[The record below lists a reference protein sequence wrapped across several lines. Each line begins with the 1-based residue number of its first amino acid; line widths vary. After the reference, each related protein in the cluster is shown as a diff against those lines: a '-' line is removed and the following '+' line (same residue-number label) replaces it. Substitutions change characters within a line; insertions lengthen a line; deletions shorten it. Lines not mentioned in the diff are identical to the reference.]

1 MAGKDSRNEALALQ
15 TSATEIRIIAN
26 KNGHSKLWKYF
37 GFLATVSG
45 DSETFDKKK
54 AVCRLCKVVL
64 PYSGN
69 TTNFA
74 THLEHHHP
82 AEYSAEN
89 SPTHYPIYRYS
100 VTMES
105 TIVDM

>member
-1 MAGKDSRNEALALQ
+1 MAGKDPQNEALALQ
-15 TSATEIRIIAN
+15 TPATEIRIIAN

-37 GFLATVSG
+37 GFLATGSG
-45 DSETFDKKK
+45 DGEMFDKK
-54 AVCRLCKVVL
+54 AVCRLCKVVS

-82 AEYSAEN
+82 AEEPVPQKVDRLVFLYEN
-89 SPTHYPIYRYS
+89 
-100 VTMES
+100 MQ
-105 TIVDM
+105 